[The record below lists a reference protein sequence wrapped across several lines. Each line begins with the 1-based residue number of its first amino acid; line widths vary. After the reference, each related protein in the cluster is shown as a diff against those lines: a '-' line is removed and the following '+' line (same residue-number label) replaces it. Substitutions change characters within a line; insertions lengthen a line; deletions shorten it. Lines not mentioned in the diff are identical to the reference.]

1 VPVWIQRRASS
12 QKTVVKAQFSDYA
25 IGLRPHAR
33 HAPSYLMTDSATET
47 LVPASRGAPGAAA
60 PEARALVQ
68 EALRGL
74 AKAWRA
80 HLLYEGHSPAL
91 DRIVEGLRESLQR
104 TFTDVPFFTV
114 AVEERELMWEGAAVY
129 HGEDGPGFGGA
140 AQRGDPAR
148 ENLAFTL
155 YRDGVRELSF
165 HRGFERDELDAFLR
179 ILARVSRVRG
189 EEDDLLTMLWDVD
202 WYHLRYRYVEALPD
216 GTALPAASS
225 EVAKPAAAAP
235 REEEVQLAS
244 TVSPDDF
251 RGALYF
257 LDAEE
262 LRRLEGELAREM
274 RRDLWTDVLNAL
286 FDRVED
292 GGALR
297 QEQIVGILGDLL
309 PILLGS
315 GRLETGALV
324 LGELVKIATGGQ
336 RMAPPVMKALRG
348 LFDQLAEPAT
358 VAELVRT
365 VEGAGAA
372 VSEAS
377 LGALLSYFPPEALG
391 PLLKAAETTASPAV
405 RRNVQQAAERLA
417 GGAREHLAR
426 LLVDHDDAVAAGAAR
441 LVGRLR
447 VTTAAADVAR
457 LLRRG
462 DAGTRL
468 AAVEALQELRSPT
481 ASEALETVLED
492 GDARVRVAAARAL
505 SALRWAPAKAR
516 LEAAL
521 DGKRLREAELTER
534 IAFFEAYGGLAGADG
549 VPNLERILNGRSWL
563 GRRESPEIRACAARG
578 LGKIRHPAAEKA
590 LNAAAADPDPVVR
603 TAVSHAL
610 KSLRQ

>member
-1 VPVWIQRRASS
+1 
-12 QKTVVKAQFSDYA
+12 
-25 IGLRPHAR
+25 
-33 HAPSYLMTDSATET
+33 MTDSATQT
-47 LVPASRGAPGAAA
+47 LPAVSGAASDGA
-60 PEARALVQ
+60 DPDVRAQVQ

-80 HLLYEGHSPAL
+80 HLLYEGSSPAL
-91 DRIVEGLRESLQR
+91 DRIREGVRESLAR
-104 TFTDVPFFTV
+104 TFAGVPFFTV
-114 AVEERELMWEGAAVY
+114 AVEEREMVWEGVTVY
-129 HGEDGPGFGGA
+129 HGEDADRPGFGGA
-140 AQRGDPAR
+140 GRADPAR

-165 HRGFERDELDAFLR
+165 HRGFEREELDALLGV
-179 ILARVSRVRG
+179 LARVTRVRG
-189 EEDDLLTMLWDVD
+189 EDQDDLLTLLWDRD
-202 WYHLRYRYVEALPD
+202 WYHLRYQYVEALPE
-216 GTALPAASS
+216 GVTLPAESGQT
-225 EVAKPAAAAP
+225 PAAVSP
-235 REEEVQLAS
+235 PQEELQLAS

-262 LRRLEGELAREM
+262 LRRLEGELGREM

-286 FDRVED
+286 FDRMED

-297 QEQIVGILGDLL
+297 QEQVVGILGDLL

-315 GRLETGALV
+315 GKLDTAGLI
-324 LGELVKIATGGQ
+324 LGELVKIATG
-336 RMAPPVMKALRG
+336 RRLAAPVMKSLRG
-348 LFDQLAEPAT
+348 LFDQLADPAT

-372 VSEAS
+372 VSEQS
-377 LGALLSYFPPEALG
+377 LGALLTYFPPEALG
-391 PLLKAAETTASPAV
+391 PLLRAAETTASPAV
-405 RRNVQQAAERLA
+405 RRTVQTAAERLA

-426 LLVDHDDAVAAGAAR
+426 LLLEPDDALAAGAAR

-447 VTTAAADVAR
+447 VTTAAGDVAR
-457 LLRRG
+457 LLRRA

-481 ASEALETVLED
+481 ASEALESVLED
-492 GDARVRVAAARAL
+492 ADPRVRVAAVRAL
-505 SALRWAPAKAR
+505 SALRWAPAKAK
-516 LEAAL
+516 LEAAI
-521 DGKRLREAELTER
+521 DGKRLREADLSER
-534 IAFFEAYGGLAGADG
+534 IAFFEAYGGLAGAEG
-549 VPNLERILNGRSWL
+549 VGLLERILNGRSWL

>member
-1 VPVWIQRRASS
+1 
-12 QKTVVKAQFSDYA
+12 
-25 IGLRPHAR
+25 
-33 HAPSYLMTDSATET
+33 MTDSAIET
-47 LVPASRGAPGAAA
+47 LIEPSGAAHDGAAA
-60 PEARALVQ
+60 QVRAQVQ
-68 EALRGL
+68 DALRGL

-80 HLLYEGHSPAL
+80 HLLYEGSSPAL
-91 DRIVEGLRESLQR
+91 DRILEGLRESLHR
-104 TFTDVPFFTV
+104 TFTTVPFFTV
-114 AVEERELMWEGAAVY
+114 TVEEREMTWEGATVY
-129 HGEDGPGFGGA
+129 HGEDGERPGFGGA
-140 AQRGDPAR
+140 GRSDPAR

-155 YRDGVRELSF
+155 YRDGLRELSF
-165 HRGFERDELDAFLR
+165 HRGFEREEVSELLS
-179 ILARVSRVRG
+179 ILARVSRLRG
-189 EEDDLLTMLWDVD
+189 EEQDDLLTLLWDRD
-202 WYHLRYRYVEALPD
+202 WYHLRYRYVEALPE
-216 GTALPAASS
+216 GAVVPAASGEPARPA
-225 EVAKPAAAAP
+225 EVAPQ
-235 REEEVQLAS
+235 EEVQLAS

-262 LRRLEGELAREM
+262 LRRLEAELGREM

-286 FDRVED
+286 FDRMED

-315 GRLETGALV
+315 GKLDTGALI

-336 RMAPPVMKALRG
+336 RLAGPVMKALRG
-348 LFDQLAEPAT
+348 LFDQLSDPAT
-358 VAELVRT
+358 VAELVST
-365 VEGAGAA
+365 VEGAGAV

-377 LGALLSYFPPEALG
+377 LGALLTYFPPEALG
-391 PLLKAAETTASPAV
+391 PLLKAAETTASPTV
-405 RRNVQQAAERLA
+405 RRTVQAAAERLA

-426 LLVDHDDAVAAGAAR
+426 LLTDHDDAVAAGAAR

-447 VTTAAADVAR
+447 VTTAAGEVAR

-462 DAGTRL
+462 EAGTRL
-468 AAVEALQELRSPT
+468 AAVEALQELRSPN
-481 ASEALETVLED
+481 ASEALEGALD
-492 GDARVRVAAARAL
+492 DADSRVRVAAARAL
-505 SALRWAPAKAR
+505 AALRWAPAKAK

-521 DGKRLREAELTER
+521 DGKRLREADLTER
-534 IAFFEAYGGLAGADG
+534 IAFFEAYGGLAGAEG
-549 VPNLERILNGRSWL
+549 VSLLEKILNGRSWL

>member
-1 VPVWIQRRASS
+1 
-12 QKTVVKAQFSDYA
+12 
-25 IGLRPHAR
+25 
-33 HAPSYLMTDSATET
+33 MTDSATQT
-47 LVPASRGAPGAAA
+47 LPAVSGAASDGA
-60 PEARALVQ
+60 DPDVRVQVQ

-80 HLLYEGHSPAL
+80 PLRYEGSSPAL
-91 DRIVEGLRESLQR
+91 DRIREGVRESLAR
-104 TFTDVPFFTV
+104 TFAGIPFFTV
-114 AVEERELMWEGAAVY
+114 AVEEREMVWEGVTVY
-129 HGEDGPGFGGA
+129 HGEDTDRPGFGGA
-140 AQRGDPAR
+140 GRADPAR

-165 HRGFERDELDAFLR
+165 HRGFEREELDELLAV
-179 ILARVSRVRG
+179 LARVTRVRG
-189 EEDDLLTMLWDVD
+189 EDQDDLLTLLWDRD
-202 WYHLRYRYVEALPD
+202 WYHLRYRYVEALPE
-216 GTALPAASS
+216 GVALPAESGQT
-225 EVAKPAAAAP
+225 PAAVP
-235 REEEVQLAS
+235 PPQEELQLAS

-257 LDAEE
+257 LDADE
-262 LRRLEGELAREM
+262 LRRLEGELGREM

-286 FDRVED
+286 FDRMED

-315 GRLETGALV
+315 GKLDTAGLI
-324 LGELVKIATGGQ
+324 LGELVKIATGG
-336 RMAPPVMKALRG
+336 RRLAAPVMKSLRG
-348 LFDQLAEPAT
+348 LFDQLADPAT

-365 VEGAGAA
+365 VEGAGPA
-372 VSEAS
+372 VSEQS
-377 LGALLSYFPPEALG
+377 LGALLTFFPPEALG

-405 RRNVQQAAERLA
+405 RRTVQTAAERLA

-426 LLVDHDDAVAAGAAR
+426 LLLEPDDALAAGAAR

-447 VTTAAADVAR
+447 VATAAGDVAR
-457 LLRRG
+457 LLRRA

-492 GDARVRVAAARAL
+492 ADPRVRVAAVRAL

-516 LEAAL
+516 LEAAI
-521 DGKRLREAELTER
+521 DGKRLREADLSER
-534 IAFFEAYGGLAGADG
+534 IAFFEAYGGLAGAEG
-549 VPNLERILNGRSWL
+549 VGLLERILNGRSWL